1 MERGA
6 KLSCSGPE
14 AMAEGSFGSSA
25 PVDSSARPKSSFE
38 RRLGALKPPGRKLVT
53 SKQRGDRDMG
63 LVAVV
68 GD

>member
-1 MERGA
+1 
-6 KLSCSGPE
+6 
-14 AMAEGSFGSSA
+14 MAEGSFGSSA